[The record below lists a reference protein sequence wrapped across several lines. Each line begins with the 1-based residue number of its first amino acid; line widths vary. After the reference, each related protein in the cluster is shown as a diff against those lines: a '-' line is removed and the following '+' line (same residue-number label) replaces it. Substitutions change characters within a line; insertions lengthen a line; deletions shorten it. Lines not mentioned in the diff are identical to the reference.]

1 MLRLSMR
8 KAERLEK
15 RRFPD
20 GPPAANRLAFQG
32 FVSA

>member
-1 MLRLSMR
+1 MLRLSMK
-8 KAERLEK
+8 KAKRLEK

-20 GPPAANRLAFQG
+20 AAPAAGRLPFQG